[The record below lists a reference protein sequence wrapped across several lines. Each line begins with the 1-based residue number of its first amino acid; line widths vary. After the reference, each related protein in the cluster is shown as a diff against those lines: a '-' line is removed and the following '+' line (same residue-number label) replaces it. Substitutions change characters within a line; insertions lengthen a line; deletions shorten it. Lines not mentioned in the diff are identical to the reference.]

1 MHSRIISGVVQSM
14 KKSYRTK
21 ESRIGKE
28 RKILIVSVV
37 IFLTLVSVSVYIG
50 SIALIANMLFLGM
63 LIIIVPY
70 SLYKFFRLKKIRSYE
85 NDFPNFLRDISES
98 LRAGLSLIQAI
109 QTTSKSDYGA
119 LTSEIQ
125 KINNQ
130 ISWNVPLDRVLKNFS
145 ARVSDSKI
153 ITRSLMIIDQA
164 NKSGG
169 NIEDTMESL
178 ANHIESIKEA
188 QQEKSVLLNQQV
200 MMMYAIFFIFLGIT
214 VALIKFLIQLLQ
226 TQSQTGGFG
235 VQGFNP
241 NPCSLCVN
249 NQDLAC
255 MGCNTFSTITQA
267 FELGDPK
274 ESSSYYKSLFLAMIL
289 IQGFFSGLIAGQI
302 GSDSIAV
309 GVKHSLIMLL
319 SGFIVFMLLIKTGIV

>member
-1 MHSRIISGVVQSM
+1 M
-14 KKSYRTK
+14 KKKYKEGRGIRT
-21 ESRIGKE
+21 E
-28 RKILIVSVV
+28 RKILIACVAAF
-37 IFLTLVSVSVYIG
+37 IGLVSFAVYTG

-63 LIIIVPY
+63 LILVVPY
-70 SLYKFFRLKKIRSYE
+70 SLFKFFRLKKIRSYE

-98 LRAGLSLIQAI
+98 LRAGLSLIQSI
-109 QTTSKSDYGA
+109 QATSKSDYGA
-119 LTSEIQ
+119 LTKEIRKMNTQ
-125 KINNQ
+125 L
-130 ISWNVPLDRVLKNFS
+130 SWNISLDKVLKNFGT
-145 ARVSDSKI
+145 RVVDSKI

-214 VALIKFLIQLLQ
+214 IALIKFLIPLLQ

>member
-1 MHSRIISGVVQSM
+1 MRKYSKQRV
-14 KKSYRTK
+14 
-21 ESRIGKE
+21 GKE
-28 RKILIVSVV
+28 RQILIISVA
-37 IFLTLVSVSVYIG
+37 IFVALVSLSVYIG
-50 SIALIANMLFLGM
+50 NVALIANMLFLGM

-70 SLYKFFRLKKIRSYE
+70 SMYKFFRLKKIRAYE
-85 NDFPNFLRDISES
+85 NAFPGFLRDISES
-98 LRAGLSLIQAI
+98 LRAGLSMIQSIQA
-109 QTTSKSDYGA
+109 TSKSDYGS
-119 LTSEIQ
+119 LTPEIRKMNTQ
-125 KINNQ
+125 L
-130 ISWNVPLDRVLKNFS
+130 SWNVPLDKVLKNFGS
-145 ARVSDSKI
+145 RVSDSRI

-178 ANHIESIKEA
+178 ANHIESIKDA

-214 VALIKFLIQLLQ
+214 IALIKFLIPLLQ
-226 TQSQTGGFG
+226 TQAQTGGFG

-249 NQDLAC
+249 SQDAAC
-255 MGCNTFSTITQA
+255 MGCNTFATISQA
-267 FELGDPK
+267 FELGDPN
-274 ESSSYYKSLFLAMIL
+274 EASSYYKSLFLAMIL

-309 GVKHSLIMLL
+309 GIKHSLIMLL
-319 SGFIVFMLLIKTGIV
+319 SGFIIFILLIKTGII